1 MQRELMWTP
10 LPHAGCEHVSIRRD
24 KTSIYIDSLVI
35 TVRDEKPVRLSYLI
49 VCDTNW
55 RTKQLV
61 AKCLDSGDTIELTAD
76 GEGNWFD
83 KSKELPEFKGCI
95 DVDITVTPF
104 TNSLPIR
111 RLEFQVGD
119 SRDLMMVFVT
129 VPEMSLRVD
138 KQRYTLLE
146 KSADGAKYLFESG
159 DFQAELNVDA
169 DGFVLTYPKS
179 WQQTYK
185 Q

>member
-1 MQRELMWTP
+1 V
-10 LPHAGCEHVSIRRD
+10 GCEHVSLKSD

-35 TVRDEKPVRLSYLI
+35 SVRDEKPVRLSYLI
-49 VCDTNW
+49 VCDTHW
-55 RTKQLV
+55 QTKQLNV
-61 AKCLDSGDTIELTAD
+61 KLLGSENSIELTAD

-83 KSKELPEFKGCI
+83 KSTPMPELKGCI

-111 RLEFQVGD
+111 RLDFQVGEVKE
-119 SRDLMMVFVT
+119 LMMVFVT
-129 VPEMSLRVD
+129 VPEMSIRVD

-146 KSADGAKYLFESG
+146 KSLKGAIYLFESG
-159 DFQAELNVDA
+159 DFQAELNVDV

-179 WQQTYK
+179 WEQTYRH
-185 Q
+185 

>member
-1 MQRELMWTP
+1 MQKDIFWTP
-10 LPHAGCEHVSIRRD
+10 LPHAGCEHVSLKSD
-24 KTSIYIDSLVI
+24 KTGIYIDSLVI
-35 TVRDEKPVRLSYLI
+35 SVRDEKPVRLSYFI

-55 RTKQLV
+55 RTKQLNV
-61 AKCLDSGDTIELTAD
+61 KILGSESSIELTAD

-83 KSKELPEFKGCI
+83 KSTPMPELKGCI

-111 RLEFQVGD
+111 RLDFQVGE
-119 SRDLMMVFVT
+119 SKDLLMVFVT
-129 VPEMSLRVD
+129 VPEMTVRVD
-138 KQRYTLLE
+138 KQKYTLLE
-146 KSADGAKYLFESG
+146 KLPDGAKYLFESG

-185 Q
+185 W